1 MKKINA
7 INLES
12 VLVTSAL
19 KTTMDGVKIIEVG
32 KEYKV
37 HNDENIGRFII
48 GEKGEHGLLTIS
60 SVEHFQKNPYG
71 WVLEPSYS
79 FSESLGY

>member
-1 MKKINA
+1 MKSINA
-7 INLES
+7 MNLES
-12 VLVTSAL
+12 VLITSAL

-37 HNDENIGRFII
+37 HNDEKIGRFII
-48 GEKGEHGLLTIS
+48 GEKGEHGLLTIPS
-60 SVEHFQKNPYG
+60 IEHFQREPYG

-79 FSESLGY
+79 FSEAAGY